1 MQHSMFNTKHLR
13 KLGSLCAVIC
23 LALLLAGCT
32 MTMRSQPRMD
42 SLTESTFYANRSAA
56 RVPVADTVARGYSQA
71 EATAA
76 LMAGNINDA
85 FPAGITLDDL
95 KRGQQRYDIYCS
107 PCHDRVG
114 TGNGMVVQRGF
125 NKPTS
130 FHDDRLRSSPPS
142 YFYSAMT
149 NGFGSMPSYANRI
162 DPPDRWL
169 IAAYIQALQLSQHA
183 ELADVPAAERSKLEG
198 TK

>member
-1 MQHSMFNTKHLR
+1 
-13 KLGSLCAVIC
+13 
-23 LALLLAGCT
+23 